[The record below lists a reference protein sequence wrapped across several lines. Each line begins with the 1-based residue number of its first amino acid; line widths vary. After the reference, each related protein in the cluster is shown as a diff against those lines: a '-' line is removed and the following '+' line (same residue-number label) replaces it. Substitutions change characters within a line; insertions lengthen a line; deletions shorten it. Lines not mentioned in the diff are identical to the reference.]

1 VRRDGIHFQGL
12 RYLSLILAAYVGED
26 VTIRYDPRDMGEIR
40 VFYKD
45 RFLCPAVSAELAGET
60 IPLRE
65 IIRVRDQRR
74 RELSSILHDRQRVVD
89 SLLLLK
95 KGNAPKEIH
104 AKPPSHSYPESASR
118 GTATSSRAFV
128 ETIEHSR
135 FVEFCDAC
143 RHFRY
148 IGLCYGPPGIGKT
161 LSAVRYSRADQI
173 VPRDRWTSEVTD
185 DRPVDTLLYT
195 TSVVNTPSRV
205 ESDIKMARERV
216 MSIVL
221 DPIRREATMVL
232 EEIRLKDEKSRR
244 EIMNKPGCSPCD
256 RPAVDPTYFETYK
269 QDQAK
274 QRAVSDPTTLILVD
288 EADRL
293 QMNSLEQMR
302 SIFDEGTAGMV
313 LIGMPGI
320 EKRIAR
326 FPQFYSRIGFVHEFR
341 PLDANQAQEL
351 LEQRWTPAGVTL
363 PDGKLIPEVI
373 ASLIRMTGGNFRL
386 LTRLLTQI
394 ERVLQVNDLHLISNE
409 VVEAARDSL
418 LIGTS

>member
-1 VRRDGIHFQGL
+1 MFTTDMSGSRR
-12 RYLSLILAAYVGED
+12 S
-26 VTIRYDPRDMGEIR
+26 
-40 VFYKD
+40 VFH
-45 RFLCPAVSAELAGET
+45 
-60 IPLRE
+60 
-65 IIRVRDQRR
+65 RR
-74 RELSSILHDRQRVVD
+74 RRALIETADLLSS
-89 SLLLLK
+89 
-95 KGNAPKEIH
+95 AIH
-104 AKPPSHSYPESASR
+104 AVIFTTSGY
-118 GTATSSRAFV
+118 ATDHQ
-128 ETIEHSR
+128 T
-135 FVEFCDAC
+135 
-143 RHFRY
+143 
-148 IGLCYGPPGIGKT
+148 IGKT
-161 LSAVRYSRADQI
+161 LSAVHYSRADQI
-173 VPRDRWTSEVTD
+173 VPRDRWTSEVND

-205 ESDIKMARERV
+205 ENDIKMAREKV
-216 MSIVL
+216 MSIIL

-232 EEIRLKDEKSRR
+232 EEIRR
-244 EIMNKPGCSPCD
+244 EIMDKPGCSPCD

-269 QDQAK
+269 QYQAK

-293 QMNSLEQMR
+293 HMNSLEQIR

-341 PLDANQAQEL
+341 PLNADQVQEL

-363 PDGKLIPEVI
+363 PDEQLIPEVI

-386 LTRLLTQI
+386 LPRLLTQI
-394 ERVLQVNDLHLISNE
+394 ERVLSLNDLHLVSNA